1 MSLKINLNCLMMTPL
16 TLNRL
21 MITLSL
27 KPALN
32 ARLIIMFWKFIIW
45 ITQIQ
50 IISVTFI
57 ARFSSQ
63 IISRT
68 IHSPL
73 LFVFLQ
79 NVCNIFLANHIK
91 NNPFALTGIVCVFT
105 KHKLCS
111 YQESSSV
118 YSCVKHH
125 LGVNGTR
132 YVLLFSRRFL
142 PILLLWSF
150 FINISFVLNILRI
163 LEAELGSLL
172 WHRQPGW
179 GWITRSC
186 QGKAAKGRWQNWS
199 PNKTSPQGSSR

>member
-1 MSLKINLNCLMMTPL
+1 MSLKINLNCLMMTL
-16 TLNRL
+16 LSLNRL

-45 ITQIQ
+45 ITTIQ

-57 ARFSSQ
+57 
-63 IISRT
+63 
-68 IHSPL
+68 
-73 LFVFLQ
+73 
-79 NVCNIFLANHIK
+79 CNIFLANHIK

-186 QGKAAKGRWQNWS
+186 QGKAAKGGWQNWS